1 MNESLGSAAR
11 PLILASQ
18 SPRRREILEKLGVT
32 FSVCPA
38 KSEVAIDSALPL
50 CEAVKAVARAK
61 AEEVAAENPG
71 CAVLGADT
79 VVALGETVLG
89 KPRDEAEAKA
99 MLKLLSGNDHRVV
112 TAVWV
117 VDETGAGHGFAS
129 DNRVTFAPLSDED
142 IDGYVKTGEP
152 MDKAG
157 AYGIQGIGGRFITTI
172 SGDFYAIMGLPCG
185 ELRLFLR
192 EIS

>member
-1 MNESLGSAAR
+1 MNETIGSTAR

-18 SPRRREILEKLGVT
+18 SPRRREILEKLGLNFT
-32 FSVCPA
+32 VCPA
-38 KSEVAIDSALPL
+38 KSEVAIDGSLPL

-71 CAVLGADT
+71 KAVLGADT
-79 VVALGETVLG
+79 VVAIGETVLG

-99 MLKLLSGNDHRVV
+99 MLHALSGREHRVV

-117 VDETGAGHGFAS
+117 VDETGRGQGFTS
-129 DNRVTFAPLSDED
+129 DNRVTFASLTDED
-142 IDGYVKTGEP
+142 IDEYVATGEP
-152 MDKAG
+152 LDKAG
-157 AYGIQGIGGRFITTI
+157 AYGIQGVGGRYILGM
-172 SGDFYAIMGLPCG
+172 SGDFYAVMGLPCG
-185 ELRLFLR
+185 ELRQFLQ

>member
-1 MNESLGSAAR
+1 MNEKIGSAAR

-18 SPRRREILEKLGVT
+18 SPRRKEILEKLGLT

-38 KSEVAIDSALPL
+38 KSEVAIDGSLPL

-61 AEEVAAENPG
+61 AEEIAAENPG
-71 CAVLGADT
+71 KAVLGADT
-79 VVALGETVLG
+79 VVAIGETVLG
-89 KPRDEAEAKA
+89 KPRDEADAEA
-99 MLKLLSGNDHRVV
+99 MLRALSGREHRVV

-117 VDETGAGHGFAS
+117 VDETGRGHGFAS
-129 DNRVTFAPLSDED
+129 DNRVTFAPLSDKD
-142 IDGYVKTGEP
+142 IDEYVATGEP

-157 AYGIQGIGGRFITTI
+157 AYGIQGIGGQYITEI

-185 ELRLFLR
+185 KLRLFLR